1 MRASRFFVQGQ
12 RLAANEQFDEAIH
25 AFEQALERRPQ
36 MVGVHLHYALAL
48 SAVDRLDEAV
58 AAMQKAMLIEAQ
70 NAVLP
75 MFLGLILFDHAD
87 YAGAQSWCEQSLS
100 LNPQQLR
107 AQALLALIDL
117 TEGRVARGYGRLQ
130 QSQSSSLSLLEGLAL
145 RCGMRQPPRLYQQAS
160 SIWQSRLLLV
170 VESHLMRAGS
180 SAATLAERLLQ
191 DAPQAPATN
200 HVNVVDRLLTPCIM
214 HMIRLYYH
222 LHYAAQPA
230 QRDMWLR
237 YNEAEA
243 AYFLAQLDTALEAY
257 EKLVPN
263 FPEPKRIEQ
272 RLYEI
277 AYAKG
282 DFKRAW
288 KHWRRWAGTAAS
300 NLSPLDRLQQA
311 ELQYQA
317 GDYEGT
323 KATLEQ
329 ITALPW
335 RDFRVPYY
343 EGLCHLQ
350 AGEKR
355 AAHRCFVETTR
366 RLNPNIVG
374 IRLDEL
380 HRLHQAQPSPAV
392 ADPAAHPTGEPIS
405 FQEPS

>member
-12 RLAANEQFDEAIH
+12 RLAANDQLDEALN
-25 AFEQALERRPQ
+25 AFEQALARRPQ
-36 MVGVHLHYALAL
+36 MAGAHLHYALAL

-58 AAMQKAMLIEAQ
+58 AAMQKAMLIEPQ

-87 YAGAQSWCEQSLS
+87 YAGAQSWCEHSLM

-107 AQALLALIDL
+107 AQALLALIAL
-117 TEGRVARGYGRLQ
+117 AEGRVARGYGRLQ
-130 QSQSSSLSLLEGLAL
+130 QSQSSSLSLVERFAL
-145 RCGMRQPPRLYQQAS
+145 KCGMRQPPLLYQQAS

-180 SAATLAERLLQ
+180 SVPTLAERLLQ
-191 DAPQAPATN
+191 DSPQAKALEN
-200 HVNVVDRLLTPCIM
+200 ANVVDRMLTPCIM
-214 HMIRLYYH
+214 NIVRLYYR
-222 LHYAAQPA
+222 LHYASAPA

-243 AYFLAQLDTALEAY
+243 AYFLAQPDIAMQAY
-257 EKLVPN
+257 EKLMPD
-263 FPEPKRIEQ
+263 FPEPKRLEQ

-282 DFKRAW
+282 DFQRAW
-288 KHWRRWAGTAAS
+288 KHWRLWVGTTAS
-300 NLSPLDRLQQA
+300 DLRPLDQLQQA

-323 KATLEQ
+323 KATLEH
-329 ITALPW
+329 ITTLPW
-335 RDFRVPYY
+335 RDFRIPYY

-350 AGEKR
+350 ADEKR

-374 IRLDEL
+374 VRLDEL
-380 HRLHQAQPSPAV
+380 HRLHQAQPDPAV
-392 ADPAAHPTGEPIS
+392 ADPAAHPAGEPLP
-405 FQEPS
+405 FREPA